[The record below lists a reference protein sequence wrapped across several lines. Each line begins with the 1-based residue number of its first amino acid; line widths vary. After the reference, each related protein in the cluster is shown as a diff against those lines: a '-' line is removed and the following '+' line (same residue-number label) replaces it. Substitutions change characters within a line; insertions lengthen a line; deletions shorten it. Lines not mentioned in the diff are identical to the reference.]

1 MVKDTIFY
9 SWQSDLPN
17 KYNRNFIKSCIEKAV
32 KDANRNDNCLEVDRD
47 TNGVAGFPNIQQTI
61 LRKIE
66 SANIFVA
73 DISII
78 NKSVFNRKRR
88 TPNPNVLFELG
99 FAVKVLGWER
109 IICVFNE
116 DYGEVNDLPFDIKQ
130 HRIIAYSFKRNEKTD
145 VKNQVSGAIKNTLQ
159 ILTDK
164 GLLYTAKE
172 IPKEYLIVMPIKDV
186 LLSSFVD
193 GGSMVCDIDSN
204 TKINFYISQGSQ
216 GEWHVSGSHGNK
228 GFNFLQDFSIDI
240 DYEKYRVQISCV
252 DLDEDGK
259 KEIFVSIGNGSS
271 ELETLIYYFVLESN
285 RMFEL
290 CGRLYGQEKMFV
302 DINAG
307 TIRTPYGGQGLY
319 EEYKFWNKKVWHLEP
334 DARNKLKGRSDK

>member
-1 MVKDTIFY
+1 MAKDTIFY

-17 KYNRNFIKSCIEKAV
+17 KSNRNFIKSCIEKAV

-47 TNGVAGFPNIQQTI
+47 TNGVAGFPNIQRTI
-61 LRKIE
+61 LQKIQN
-66 SANIFVA
+66 ANIFVA

-78 NKSVFNRKRR
+78 NKSVFNKKRR

-99 FAVKVLGWER
+99 YAVNVLGWDR
-109 IICVFNE
+109 VICIFNE
-116 DYGEVNDLPFDIKQ
+116 DYGEVGDLPFEIKQ
-130 HRIIAYSFKRNEKTD
+130 HRTISYSFKKNGKTD

-172 IPKEYLIVMPIKDV
+172 IPKEYLIVMPVKDV
-186 LLSSFVD
+186 LFSSFAD

-204 TKINFYISQGSQ
+204 TKINFYIYQSAQGDWNVN
-216 GEWHVSGSHGNK
+216 GAHDNK
-228 GFNFLQDFSIDI
+228 GFNFLHDFSIDI
-240 DYEKYRVQISCV
+240 DYERYKIQISCV

-271 ELETLIYYFVLESN
+271 ELETLIYYFVYESN
-285 RMFEL
+285 RKFEL
-290 CGRLYGQEKMFV
+290 CGRLYGQEKMYV

-307 TIRTPYGGQGLY
+307 TIKTPYGSQGLY
-319 EEYKFWNKKVWHLEP
+319 EEYKFWNKKVWRLEP
-334 DARNKLKGRSDK
+334 DARNKIATRFNK